1 MEPEQFECGSCGPEP
16 PFPGEKVCKRIRKL
30 FLPLK
35 GVRVFLLRDFGGIH
49 RCGCRDRRRV
59 ARKVRVDLKLFND
72 SPLSDVHTLALNPS
86 DRILKVWIIPI
97 SMARAAEIAPPFMLI
112 PDMVNV

>member
-1 MEPEQFECGSCGPEP
+1 MRQP
-16 PFPGEKVCKRIRKL
+16 PSWGALGEKVCKRIRKL
-30 FLPLK
+30 FLLVE
-35 GVRVFLLRDFGGIH
+35 GVKVFLLRDFGE
-49 RCGCRDRRRV
+49 V
-59 ARKVRVDLKLFND
+59 ARKVRVNLKLFND

-97 SMARAAEIAPPFMLI
+97 SMALAAEIAPPFMLI